1 MITKI
6 AIDETFLRSC
16 ITQGFFHKS
25 QNALKHV
32 SVVDGALFGQ
42 EVSTRVES
50 QKSDA
55 NTSGGYR
62 TLTAQNPNQHL
73 RETVAC
79 QICGAQ
85 KKTLKRHLRA
95 EHNLSAEDYLKRFPG
110 SNLVSQAYSSLRK
123 TVAQDMGLGTD

>member
-1 MITKI
+1 MNTKI
-6 AIDETFLRSC
+6 ALDETFLRSC

-25 QNALKHV
+25 QNALKYTRII
-32 SVVDGALFGQ
+32 DGALFGQ
-42 EVSTRVES
+42 EVNTRIENEKTDVS
-50 QKSDA
+50 
-55 NTSGGYR
+55 TSGGYR
-62 TLTAQNPNQHL
+62 TLKAQNPNQHL

-79 QICGAQ
+79 QICGAE

-110 SNLVSQAYSSLRK
+110 ADLVSQAYSSLRK